1 MEIKK
6 DLLEKEIEQ
15 WKGYYNNYNDLS
27 LQIVADVLAYYKPK
41 EREEFF
47 KKVNNFLE
55 TFLGGV
61 KNPIGGAEMVD
72 AIKGDIEMFDRK
84 NDEAAFSLR
93 TLEWIKSIEDVEEAK
108 IEEIEEKVV
117 DKE

>member
-27 LQIVADVLAYYKPK
+27 LQIVADVLAYYKPE

-93 TLEWIKSIEDVEEAK
+93 TLEWIKSIENVEEA
-108 IEEIEEKVV
+108 EIE
-117 DKE
+117 